1 MSAII
6 QGGNPASDD
15 GSAIGPIASNGAI
28 LYDEQSYLASGAI
41 DGVPYLIV
49 TTDGR
54 EITGRAGRDGL
65 LPRIQTA
72 GKGVYTVYWAD
83 EALARTKGEQHA
95 DHA

>member
-6 QGGNPASDD
+6 QRGNSAGDEGGATP
-15 GSAIGPIASNGAI
+15 GSGAVS
-28 LYDEQSYLASGAI
+28 YDEQSYLASGAI

-49 TTDGR
+49 TADGR
-54 EITGRAGRDGL
+54 EIAGRAGRDGM

-95 DHA
+95 DYA